1 MQNKNLIYYERN
13 HEYLETQCTT
23 HSWLPFINKKQNI
36 YDKFTH
42 NKTEISLKSETL
54 EQIVN

>member
-1 MQNKNLIYYERN
+1 MYHPFVAI
-13 HEYLETQCTT
+13 
-23 HSWLPFINKKQNI
+23 PFINKKQNI